1 MRYAEL
7 TEKWSKKYKSSIN
20 CNNPKGFSQ
29 KAHCA
34 GRKKNESVEKQIT
47 DQDLQQLETYAD
59 RLFASLGIDV
69 EFSKHFKDRVNDPRN
84 AKPITMAELTRLFK
98 QIYKQHG
105 KPIAQLGP
113 DAEAVMKDMRT
124 DVNVP
129 FALQW
134 DGQELDLVA
143 KTVMR
148 KSNFATPNQEFTVEA
163 YMMDLN
169 QDEDMLVL
177 KVKDTDKPG
186 HVEIRGKKNY
196 ETDGY
201 DPKDPLH
208 KVLDQLDPATVAKLY
223 GNEEPVF
230 LNPKNPRTEKTIAKA
245 MQLMKEHGLVPMY
258 HTMKAYKMSKAKHPD
273 GSAYFKSDYPKYM
286 ENFADGKVKGKS
298 RPGRVK
304 RAGASCKGS
313 VTDLRRKAKNS
324 SGEKAKMYHWCAN
337 MKSGKKK

>member
-1 MRYAEL
+1 MYTDE
-7 TEKWSKKYKSSIN
+7 
-20 CNNPKGFSQ
+20 NPKGTIHGL
-29 KAHCA
+29 K
-34 GRKKNESVEKQIT
+34 
-47 DQDLQQLETYAD
+47 
-59 RLFASLGIDV
+59 FATV
-69 EFSKHFKDRVNDPRN
+69 K
-84 AKPITMAELTRLFK
+84 
-98 QIYKQHG
+98 
-105 KPIAQLGP
+105 
-113 DAEAVMKDMRT
+113 DAEASVSKIRGSGKKHAHKIQAAVAMEQRAKAAGKTSAAAVYRKFINSMKK
-124 DVNVP
+124 
-129 FALQW
+129 
-134 DGQELDLVA
+134 
-143 KTVMR
+143 KTKAM
-148 KSNFATPNQEFTVEA
+148 KESLVEA

-177 KVKDTDKPG
+177 KVIDTDKPG

-258 HTMKAYKMSKAKHPD
+258 HTMKAYKMSRAKHPD

-337 MKSGKKK
+337 MKSGKRK